1 MGLARTGRDDIPA
14 SRQDGVGSVSDGDSF
29 IREVSEEVRRERF
42 ATMLRR
48 YGWIGALVV
57 LAIVGGAGVNEWLKA
72 RDRAAAEAAG
82 DALRSAYLV
91 EAPAERAAALAAV
104 AEDAPSAATIARI
117 AEAGAWLEAGD
128 RARAGEVLATV
139 AEAPGTA
146 PVYRDL
152 ALLQRVSLLGDD
164 LAPSERLA
172 TLETLTRDEG
182 PFRALALEQRA
193 LARLDGGE
201 TAAAQADLTALLA
214 LPSLPE
220 GLAGRARQLLVAT
233 GGSLPE
239 APAAAPDPVL
249 DADG

>member
-1 MGLARTGRDDIPA
+1 L
-14 SRQDGVGSVSDGDSF
+14 SDGDSF

-42 ATMLRR
+42 ARLLRQ

-57 LAIVGGAGVNEWLKA
+57 LAIVGGAGLNEWLKA

-82 DALRSAYLV
+82 DALRTAYLV

-104 AEDAPSAATIARI
+104 ADEAPSAATIARI
-117 AEAGAWLEAGD
+117 AEAGAWLDAGD
-128 RARAGEVLATV
+128 RTRAGEILAAV
-139 AEAPGTA
+139 AEAPGTP

-152 ALLQRVSLLGDD
+152 ALLQRVALLGETMER
-164 LAPSERLA
+164 SERLA
-172 TLETLTRDEG
+172 TLETLTGPEA

-193 LARLDGGE
+193 LARLDAGE
-201 TAAAQADLTALLA
+201 TAAAQDDLEALLA

-233 GGSLPE
+233 GGALPDAQGGVPVPGPE
-239 APAAAPDPVL
+239 A
-249 DADG
+249 DG